1 MRMLRSFRRKRMTE
15 ETIRTAELALQNSDP
30 LLGALITSQTITPP
44 EPRTNYFA
52 SLCRSIIGQQ
62 VSVAA
67 ARAIATRFED
77 RTAMEPAVVAALQE
91 EEIRAIGLSRQ
102 KASYIQD
109 LARHFITDPAVYNH
123 LESQSDEQVIAEL
136 TAVKGIG
143 VWTAQMFL
151 MFTLARP
158 DVFAPD
164 DVGLQRA
171 MMRLYSWEALP
182 PKKQLA
188 EMAEM
193 WRPYR
198 TVASLHLWQSLDN
211 NPA

>member
-1 MRMLRSFRRKRMTE
+1 MTE
-15 ETIRTAELALQNSDP
+15 ETIKHAELALKSADP
-30 LLGALITSQTITPP
+30 LLGALITSQTIAPPTPG
-44 EPRTNYFA
+44 TNYFA
-52 SLCRSIIGQQ
+52 SLSRSIIGQQ

-67 ARAIATRFED
+67 ARAIATRFEE
-77 RTAMEPAVVAALQE
+77 RTKMEPAAVAALQE
-91 EEIRAIGLSRQ
+91 EAIRAIGLSRQ

-123 LESQSDEQVIAEL
+123 LESQSDEQVITEL

-171 MMRLYSWEALP
+171 MMRLYSWEVLP
-182 PKKQLA
+182 PKKQLVEVA
-188 EMAEM
+188 EI
-193 WRPYR
+193 WQPYR